1 MTDPRADPST
11 KPTVQ
16 MPSEGQR
23 ALARAIVEEFRPV
36 IQQEV
41 ANGMLQFNQRLTA
54 IEDWRKTV
62 DAKLADEPKADIT
75 GKFDLP
81 TLQRKRDEA
90 AERVQRKL
98 QRLEMES
105 VAARAIER
113 AESRGFSGF
122 MQKHGWK
129 GAIAAGLILFQLFSR
144 WFERTFFK

>member
-41 ANGMLQFNQRLTA
+41 ANGMLQFHQRLRDL
-54 IEDWRKTV
+54 EDWRKTI

-98 QRLEMES
+98 QRLEMEQ

-113 AESRGFSGF
+113 AERDGFKGWLSRY
-122 MQKHGWK
+122 GWK
-129 GAIAAGLILFQLFSR
+129 AIGAAAFAAWQMALIWIARKFR
-144 WFERTFFK
+144 